1 MSYNPIE
8 NYIDRMIIYENINQL
23 KEKYRQIILLY
34 YWWGYKDMEIGKILG
49 LSQQVVNYRRKIATK
64 IIKEKIRESR
74 FVG

>member
-34 YWWGYKDMEIGKILG
+34 YWWGYKDIEIGEILC